1 MTLFLNRSVDLDPS
15 EEKAYSSTVIELS
28 GELMNPIT
36 PPTNLNHLAE
46 RLRVLAEPK
55 RLLILNLLIE
65 GVQCNCELGDFLEMT
80 PSLISHHIKVL
91 REAGLVDMEKD
102 ALDARWV
109 YYSVNAAALQELN
122 DMFGAF
128 FSPSRIK
135 PRRPTCGPQGSF
147 LRLEEI
153 AVMSEA

>member
-1 MTLFLNRSVDLDPS
+1 MTLIPKVECLIDLLVAR
-15 EEKAYSSTVIELS
+15 EYSSITIELPDK
-28 GELMNPIT
+28 LMNTIT

-46 RLRVLAEPK
+46 WLKVLAEPK

-91 REAGLVDMEKD
+91 REAGLVEMEKD

-109 YYSVNAAALQELN
+109 YYSVNAAALQEFN
-122 DMFGAF
+122 DMFDVF
-128 FSPSRIK
+128 FIPARIK

-153 AVMSEA
+153 AVTA